1 MKRRGFM
8 GAACGTAATALPG
21 FSLAQAAYPD
31 KPIRLI
37 VGYAPG
43 GSVDVV
49 ARVFAQKLK
58 DSLGQAVVV
67 ENRTG
72 AGGAIGADIVT
83 KGEPDGY
90 RLLLQNSGTFD
101 NALVSKTV
109 PYNVLRDFTPIAFV
123 GAAPR
128 VLAVGPSVQA
138 RTVKELLDTA
148 RAKPGDLKFASEG
161 NGNSSHIGLERMAQ
175 MASVKLLH
183 IPFKGGP
190 DALLATAAG
199 EVDMTMLSLTTTLP
213 MLRSGKVR
221 ALAVTSL
228 KRSQLLPDVPTL
240 DEAGLRGFE
249 QSAWFGFVG
258 PANLPKDVVEKLR
271 GAIVAAAAQAD
282 LRETL
287 AKQAVEVEVK
297 PPEQFAAF
305 MKDSAAQIQRVVQ
318 QANIKVD

>member
-1 MKRRGFM
+1 MKRRGFL
-8 GAACGTAATALPG
+8 GTACGLAAAAVPHFT
-21 FSLAQAAYPD
+21 LAQTVYPD
-31 KPIRLI
+31 KPIRLV

-58 DSLGQAVVV
+58 DSLGQAIVV

-72 AGGAIGADIVT
+72 AGGSIGADNVA

-101 NALVSKTV
+101 NALVSKAA
-109 PYNVLRDFTPIAFV
+109 PYHVLRDFTPIAFL

-138 RTVKELLDTA
+138 RTVKELLDAA

-175 MASVKLLH
+175 MANVKLLH

-199 EVDMTMLSLTTTLP
+199 EVEMTMLSLTTTLP

-228 KRSQLLPDVPTL
+228 KRSPLLPDVPTL
-240 DEAGLRGFE
+240 DEAGLKGFE
-249 QSAWFGFVG
+249 QSAWFGIVG
-258 PANLPKDVVEKLR
+258 PPNLPRDVVEKLR
-271 GAIVAAAAQAD
+271 AAIVAAAAQAD

-287 AKQAVEVEVK
+287 ARQAVEIEVK

-305 MKDSAAQIQRVVQ
+305 MRDTAAQIQRVIQ
-318 QANIKVD
+318 QANLKME